1 MTGGR
6 TRIEYV
12 LGNGDPGRAKYW
24 FIGPEASEDEK
35 MDAQIWDMVWE
46 RGGANETCDV
56 REIAMAAAAEFDT
69 QAKSGVDDKLRKHW
83 SEQAAKI
90 RKNFDPQNCRLQR
103 TWRDLIR
110 LALSFEG
117 ASGPEDVAMRS
128 FQCERL
134 RTDCML
140 LECRAETGCKMPSDN
155 RRATRMKGLGGY
167 ESC

>member
-6 TRIEYV
+6 TRIEYM

-117 ASGPEDVAMRS
+117 ASGPRMWQSVPFNA
-128 FQCERL
+128 
-134 RTDCML
+134 
-140 LECRAETGCKMPSDN
+140 SD
-155 RRATRMKGLGGY
+155 
-167 ESC
+167 

>member
-1 MTGGR
+1 
-6 TRIEYV
+6 
-12 LGNGDPGRAKYW
+12 
-24 FIGPEASEDEK
+24 
-35 MDAQIWDMVWE
+35 
-46 RGGANETCDV
+46 
-56 REIAMAAAAEFDT
+56 MAAAAEFDT
-69 QAKSGVDDKLRKHW
+69 EAKSGVDDKLRKHW

-90 RKNFDPQNCRLQR
+90 RKNFDPQNCRLQW

-128 FQCERL
+128 FRCERL
-134 RTDCML
+134 RTDCIL